1 MQLRQAV
8 MEMAQNAI
16 EWGNQHQSDRLVKIT
31 YRVYDDRLE
40 IVVRDQGPGFDRS
53 EPAPRRDPRRPVH
66 ATSTS
71 ARSSAS
77 APGGSAS

>member
-1 MQLRQAV
+1 

-16 EWGNQHQSDRLVKIT
+16 EWGNRHQSDRLVKIT
-31 YRVYDDRLE
+31 YRVYEDRLE
-40 IVVRDQGPGFDRS
+40 IVVRDQGPGFDRTNL
-53 EPAPRRDPRRPVH
+53 PHAAIARRPVH

-71 ARSSAS
+71 ARSSGS